1 MIRSILGHDR
11 SLRATLAMELS
22 ELAGPYEQLNHGFVQ
37 ALTIG
42 ALLLELGMESDCVD
56 LDVFD

>member
-1 MIRSILGHDR
+1 
-11 SLRATLAMELS
+11 MELS